1 MLRARYDHRLLLLVL
16 PAALPFSLSLSL
28 SLSLSSDDRFAIQR
42 EDLSRSTEHVRTV
55 LYVSDKNP

>member
-16 PAALPFSLSLSL
+16 PAALPFSLSL

>member
-16 PAALPFSLSLSL
+16 PAALPFSL